1 MELSLSV
8 AFWLLLLTAKF
19 MGMTVHR
26 GYLVCVHHATVVWLF
41 RQFSLGAP
49 SACSV
54 ILLRCIQL

>member
-26 GYLVCVHHATVVWLF
+26 GYLVCVHH
-41 RQFSLGAP
+41 GNHG
-49 SACSV
+49 
-54 ILLRCIQL
+54 